1 MIIIFNS
8 NFISKLPLIIQYY
21 LQKVVYNNNNNKIIT
36 SFINIFQTNCYL
48 QVNSGKRT
56 VKNLTYNLFRLKK
69 RLLKA

>member
-48 QVNSGKRT
+48 QVNSRKRT